1 MKQLSL
7 FPELDLKSDEP
18 LQVDHSTNTLFN
30 KMVEKPVR
38 KPNATP
44 PKTKTIK
51 VPASN
56 GGVIKPKEKPKVRA
70 EDFNERLE
78 RMIYQYE
85 GTIPKPKHYDNPN
98 IIDAENLGK
107 KPKPFNNNDP
117 STYPSD
123 KDQKQRL
130 SSWDLILDQTIKS
143 GTAREKKEMR
153 KYLKDKYKDPV
164 QRKLFTE
171 KEKRFIS
178 EYKAPEVT
186 IPKVDTTFLTQNF
199 KPIEQ
204 TIEQKI
210 RDEQFQK
217 LLDDQK
223 KAEEDKH
230 KGLAYL
236 LGV

>member
-98 IIDAENLGK
+98 VIDAENLGK

-123 KDQKQRL
+123 RDQKQRL
-130 SSWDLILDQTIKS
+130 SSWDIILDQTIKS
-143 GTAREKKEMR
+143 GTSREKKEMR
-153 KYLKDKYKDPV
+153 KYLKDKYKDPI

-217 LLDDQK
+217 
-223 KAEEDKH
+223 
-230 KGLAYL
+230 
-236 LGV
+236 